1 MAVEI
6 QKSLCGGRKTEN
18 LIESASFHLKI
29 SQFHVFC
36 SDFRQVHMFCNDN
49 HSKLVPESTQPRGFY
64 EMNDYQ

>member
-49 HSKLVPESTQPRGFY
+49 HSKLVPEST
-64 EMNDYQ
+64 